1 MPSSGQAPPKH
12 FSPRCGNNLGAN
24 QFGNVRDFSPQAVFR
39 LGFEDGRSTDQP
51 AYASHALRR
60 LVSFGGTLMLMPPRR
75 KVLLSSCLFAAL
87 TALGT
92 GLVGTAA
99 NSATEAPAG
108 FNTPSFNSAASINNG
123 LVEPP
128 GDTFAR
134 DQQVYEENETVA
146 GGLGPVYNATSC
158 VNCHQNPNSGAAS
171 QITELRVGH
180 NDANGNFVNPTILI
194 NDGKNTITG
203 RSIVD
208 DRAIGPQAQETIPA
222 TENIRTLRA
231 ALNTLGDGFVEAID
245 DNTLI
250 AIAAEQPGLS
260 GGRIH
265 GEVVEA
271 PIFEAPGQTR
281 VGRFG
286 WKDQHSSLLSFI
298 ADAYLN
304 EMGITN
310 RLRPTEVTQ
319 VLNTTTGIE
328 DQPDELGLADIDHFA
343 QFVRGTMA
351 PPRDTALAATPAA
364 IKGQALFSRIGCSV
378 CHVPSIT
385 TAPQGTV
392 IDGGMFTVPEALGDK
407 IIHPFS
413 DFLLHDIG
421 TGDGIVQVGPQDTAN
436 KLRTAPLWGLRTKA
450 RFMHDLGSLSLDNAI
465 SRHDGEARE
474 PARRFRELSPEERE
488 ALITFLKT
496 L

>member
-1 MPSSGQAPPKH
+1 MRQGVATVVIYGVMHMPNSK
-12 FSPRCGNNLGAN
+12 RI
-24 QFGNVRDFSPQAVFR
+24 
-39 LGFEDGRSTDQP
+39 
-51 AYASHALRR
+51 
-60 LVSFGGTLMLMPPRR
+60 LVC
-75 KVLLSSCLFAAL
+75 SCLVASL
-87 TALGT
+87 TAFGARFA
-92 GLVGTAA
+92 GADGPQPPAGA
-99 NSATEAPAG
+99 PTEAPAG
-108 FNTPSFNSAASINNG
+108 FNTPSFNGAASISNG

-134 DQQVYEENETVA
+134 DQQVYEQNETVA
-146 GGLGPVYNATSC
+146 AGLGPVYNATSC

-208 DRAIGPQAQETIPA
+208 DRAIGPQAQDTIPA

-231 ALNTLGDGFVEAID
+231 VLNTLGDGFVEAID

-260 GGRIH
+260 GGRVH

-310 RLRPTEVTQ
+310 RLRPTNVTT

-328 DQPDELGLADIDHFA
+328 DQPDDLGLADIDHFA

-364 IKGQALFSRIGCSV
+364 L
-378 CHVPSIT
+378 
-385 TAPQGTV
+385 
-392 IDGGMFTVPEALGDK
+392 
-407 IIHPFS
+407 
-413 DFLLHDIG
+413 
-421 TGDGIVQVGPQDTAN
+421 
-436 KLRTAPLWGLRTKA
+436 
-450 RFMHDLGSLSLDNAI
+450 
-465 SRHDGEARE
+465 
-474 PARRFRELSPEERE
+474 
-488 ALITFLKT
+488 
-496 L
+496 

>member
-1 MPSSGQAPPKH
+1 
-12 FSPRCGNNLGAN
+12 
-24 QFGNVRDFSPQAVFR
+24 
-39 LGFEDGRSTDQP
+39 
-51 AYASHALRR
+51 
-60 LVSFGGTLMLMPPRR
+60 MLMPPGR
-75 KVLLSSCLFAAL
+75 KVLLCSCLFATL
-87 TALGT
+87 TGFGT
-92 GLVGTAA
+92 GVVGIAA
-99 NSATEAPAG
+99 NSATEAPSG
-108 FNTPSFNSAASINNG
+108 FNTPSFDGGASINNG
-123 LVEPP
+123 LVEPA

-134 DQQVYEENETVA
+134 DQQVYEHDETVA
-146 GGLGPVYNATSC
+146 AGLGPVYNATSC
-158 VNCHQNPNSGAAS
+158 VTCHQNPNSGAAS

-194 NDGKNTITG
+194 NDGQNTITG

-208 DRAIGPQAQETIPA
+208 DRAIGPQAQERIPA

-250 AIAAEQPGLS
+250 AIAAEQPQLS
-260 GGRIH
+260 RGRVH
-265 GEVVEA
+265 GEVVMA

-304 EMGITN
+304 EMGVTS

-319 VLNTTTGIE
+319 VLNTTTGIN
-328 DQPDELGLADIDHFA
+328 DQPDELGMADIDHFA
-343 QFVRGTMA
+343 QFVRGTMV
-351 PPRDTALAATPAA
+351 PPRDTALAATNAA
-364 IKGQALFSRIGCSV
+364 LAGQRLFRRLGCNV
-378 CHVPSIT
+378 CHMEAIT
-385 TAPQGTV
+385 TAPVGTT

-407 IIHPFS
+407 VIHPFS

-450 RFMHDLGSLSLDNAI
+450 RFMHDLGSLSLGNAI
-465 SRHDGEARE
+465 ARHDGEAHDDAE
-474 PARRFRELSPEERE
+474 DFRELSPKERE